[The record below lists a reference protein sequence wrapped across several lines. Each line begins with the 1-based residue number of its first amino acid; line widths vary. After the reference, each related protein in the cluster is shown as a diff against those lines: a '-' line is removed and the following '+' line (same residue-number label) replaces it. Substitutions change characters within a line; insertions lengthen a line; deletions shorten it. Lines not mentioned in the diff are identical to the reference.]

1 MDDRELERRL
11 KEYDFSR
18 LSPVREP
25 LLQKLLSLRNSQGMI
40 AKSSESLW
48 AQRLNDE
55 ELDMAAAA
63 GNPMMMA
70 TQKDK
75 NKGQK

>member
-1 MDDRELERRL
+1 MDDRELERQL
-11 KEYDFSR
+11 KEFDFSR

-25 LLQKLLSLRNSQGMI
+25 LLQKLLSLQNSQGMI

-63 GNPMMMA
+63 GKPMMME

>member
-1 MDDRELERRL
+1 MDNRELEKRL
-11 KEYDFSR
+11 GEYDFSR

-25 LLQKLLSLRNSQGMI
+25 LLQKFLSMRRSQGMI
-40 AKSSESLW
+40 SEGSKNLW
-48 AQRLNDE
+48 SQRLNDE

-70 TQKDK
+70 TQKNKDK
-75 NKGQK
+75 K

>member
-11 KEYDFSR
+11 KEFDFSR

-25 LLQKLLSLRNSQGMI
+25 LLQKLLSLRHSQGMI

-63 GNPMMMA
+63 GNPMMME

>member
-11 KEYDFSR
+11 KEFDFSR

-63 GNPMMMA
+63 GNPMMME
-70 TQKDK
+70 TQK

>member
-1 MDDRELERRL
+1 MDDKKLEKL
-11 KEYDFSR
+11 LGEFDFSR

-25 LLQKLLSLRNSQGMI
+25 LLQKLLSMRRMHGRI
-40 AKSSESLW
+40 AEGNESLW
-48 AQRLNDE
+48 TRRLNDE

-63 GNPMMMA
+63 GNPTMME

-75 NKGQK
+75 NKR

>member
-11 KEYDFSR
+11 KEFDFSR

-63 GNPMMMA
+63 GNPMMME
-70 TQKDK
+70 TKK

>member
-1 MDDRELERRL
+1 MDDRKLERRL
-11 KEYDFSR
+11 KEFDFSR

-63 GNPMMMA
+63 GNPMMME